1 MVHVSGHPA
10 RDELTRLY
18 RIVKPKYA
26 VPVHGEW
33 RHMNEHANLAE
44 SLGAEAYVIEDGDVL
59 RLAPGKPDVVEGV
72 PVGRLA
78 VDGERLLPLDG
89 EVLAQRK
96 KMLFNG
102 LVIASLAVDG
112 SGRVLGQ
119 PQVSAPGLFE
129 DTDEAPAQIA
139 ADLARAVIELPA
151 PMRREDGAL
160 REAARSAVRRA
171 VGRRL
176 RKRPTVEVHLLRV

>member
-1 MVHVSGHPA
+1 
-10 RDELTRLY
+10 
-18 RIVKPKYA
+18 
-26 VPVHGEW
+26 
-33 RHMNEHANLAE
+33 
-44 SLGAEAYVIEDGDVL
+44 
-59 RLAPGKPDVVEGV
+59 
-72 PVGRLA
+72 
-78 VDGERLLPLDG
+78 
-89 EVLAQRK
+89 VLAQRK